1 MEFSYR
7 EKYAEAARIL
17 ESITW
22 RYGHNRW
29 TVLENELV
37 IKHAKCLRELGDTM
51 KYAQACLTL
60 LRNMDDLKDDEKLF
74 YSNELFSTVT
84 SKELKQDIYHEFVP
98 MFTVKVVSVVEI
110 LQDDDGSYVEI
121 MIENKLPKDIDFNK
135 LSLRMVSGEVDELW
149 FNFRHGV
156 LKPGKNTFR
165 VTCEV
170 SLSFGVAYP
179 TKSMGVFPKA
189 NSMLTHTHI
198 FYLKLVDLGVRHISL
213 GEGTSEDWKAGVS
226 LRLFT

>member
-1 MEFSYR
+1 MCSKEICVDINKVTACNFLKLSYR
-7 EKYAEAARIL
+7 KKYADAARIL

-22 RYGHNRW
+22 SYGHSRW

-37 IKHAKCLRELGDTM
+37 IKHAKCLRELGDTN

-60 LRNMDDLKDDEKLF
+60 LRNMDDLKDDEKLY

-84 SKELKQDIYHEFVP
+84 SKELKQEIYHEFAP

-110 LQDDDGSYVEI
+110 LQDDDGSYVEV

-135 LSLRMVSGEVDELW
+135 LSLRMVSGEIDELW

-170 SLSFGVAYP
+170 RWSLVKYP
-179 TKSMGVFPKA
+179 TLQIQQSIH
-189 NSMLTHTHI
+189 N
-198 FYLKLVDLGVRHISL
+198 
-213 GEGTSEDWKAGVS
+213 
-226 LRLFT
+226 